1 MEDLFWFWSSIFS
14 FLHRKERPSF
24 TFSLFMRFL
33 FLGFI
38 GYIFIYI
45 ILYDICSPYLGL
57 WIIEF
62 KFYSFLIFCAEESL
76 LKSSIIHIHIS
87 DILLHFDGFCRMTM
101 TQAFLFLGLSYSSPI
116 LVCAMSHLIP
126 TFNFLLSLILRFLIS
141 KLSDL
146 LVYIISSFLPRSP
159 FAMYW
164 MDLKIFAKIGV
175 ENK

>member
-38 GYIFIYI
+38 GYIFIYV

-76 LKSSIIHIHIS
+76 LKSSIILIHIS
-87 DILLHFDGFCRMTM
+87 DILLHFDGFCRITM

-116 LVCAMSHLIP
+116 LVCAMGHLIP
-126 TFNFLLSLILRFLIS
+126 TFNFLLSVIFRFL
-141 KLSDL
+141 KTFYDL
-146 LVYIISSFLPRSP
+146 FVYIYISSFWSWCP
-159 FAMYW
+159 FAMYGGGSR
-164 MDLKIFAKIGV
+164 DL
-175 ENK
+175 